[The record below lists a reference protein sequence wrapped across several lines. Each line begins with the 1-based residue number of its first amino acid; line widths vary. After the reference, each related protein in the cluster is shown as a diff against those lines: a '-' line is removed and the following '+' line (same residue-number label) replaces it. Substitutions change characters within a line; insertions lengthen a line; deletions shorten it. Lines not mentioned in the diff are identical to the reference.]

1 MTRNQR
7 RKASKAKALDKAV
20 KLAYVERN
28 MKTAAIVRN
37 NLSRPAER
45 NYYRGCTSD
54 IYNGSSAPRA
64 VGLGVKN

>member
-7 RKASKAKALDKAV
+7 RKASKAKQLDKSV
-20 KLAYVERN
+20 RLAYAERAMN
-28 MKTAAIVRN
+28 IAKIVRN
-37 NLSRPAER
+37 NLSRPIER
-45 NYYRGCTSD
+45 NFFRGCTSD